1 MRIIYGWPSGGDGGK
16 MGVAAYDLTGF
27 LYQPSD
33 TDPSISCLM
42 SNSLRF
48 TITCSGKDAD
58 GVLSRIVED
67 LLSPTGVADCR
78 NVPGLRVKAQKSSI
92 QRVLITNKWAQT
104 VTEEY
109 YDDPEHPCLVVS
121 AITS

>member
-1 MRIIYGWPSGGDGGK
+1 MRIIYGWPSGGDGGRL
-16 MGVAAYDLTGF
+16 GVAAYDLVGF
-27 LYQPSD
+27 FYQPSD
-33 TDPSISCLM
+33 AEPSITCLM
-42 SNSLRF
+42 ANSMKF

-58 GVLSRIVED
+58 GVLNRIVED

-78 NVPGLRVKAQKSSI
+78 NIPGVKLKAKNSAL
-92 QRVLITNKWAQT
+92 QRVYIENKWAKT